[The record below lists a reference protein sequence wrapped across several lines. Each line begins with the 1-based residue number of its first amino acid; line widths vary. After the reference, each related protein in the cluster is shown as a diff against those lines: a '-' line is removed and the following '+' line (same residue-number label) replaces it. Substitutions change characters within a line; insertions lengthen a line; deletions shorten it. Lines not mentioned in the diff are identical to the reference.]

1 MHTLLFVCELQTE
14 IYYIIRMKRLKNEAY
29 SYDHG
34 MVEKRQRKSRS
45 YQFFES
51 LPHELILK
59 ILSHSTRKDLI
70 ALASTSQKIRRIFL
84 PYVFA
89 HTKVSWNHLI
99 SNWKVYSI
107 PVLIPTPHLIETMRL
122 TDFCSKNEWVFPFAE
137 LFLSESLPNLRS
149 LELLTSG
156 STNFFKYSA
165 AGSRLRTVNLSAVR
179 PGSVFSLEHI
189 KPFAQLKQLRLK
201 DFEIEAFDED
211 INWCPLLDTLEL
223 ENCTWCYP
231 FQLENFGHEKITS
244 LDLKYNNAFII
255 SERFRLFL
263 NNPSFTCLN
272 HLSITNNE
280 KNLKLTLSVH
290 IMKLIE
296 SIPSLKTL
304 KLNGNIYNETLHNF
318 TTQDIDNCINYF
330 ALNNVKVF
338 YSSFLQE

>member
-1 MHTLLFVCELQTE
+1 
-14 IYYIIRMKRLKNEAY
+14 MKRLKDEAY
-29 SYDHG
+29 SYDHRI
-34 MVEKRQRKSRS
+34 VEKRPRRRISC
-45 YQFFES
+45 QFFET

-59 ILSHSTRKDLI
+59 VLSYSTRKDLI
-70 ALASTSQKIRRIFL
+70 ALSSTSRKIRRIFL

-137 LFLSESLPNLRS
+137 LFSSESLPNLRS

-156 STNFFKYSA
+156 STNFLKYSST
-165 AGSRLRTVNLSAVR
+165 GSHLQRLKISAVR

-189 KPFAQLKQLRLK
+189 KPFAQLKQLSLK
-201 DFEIEAFDED
+201 DFEIETFEED
-211 INWCPLLDTLEL
+211 VNWCPLLDNLEL

-244 LDLKYNNAFII
+244 LDLKYSNAFII

-263 NNPSFTCLN
+263 NNPSFTCLT

-296 SIPSLKTL
+296 SIPTLKTL

-318 TTQDIDNCINYF
+318 TAHDIDNCINYL
-330 ALNNVKVF
+330 ALNNVKIF
-338 YSSFLQE
+338 YSSFFQE